1 MNPKPV
7 DSVATE
13 FGPFLCG
20 NEMTLGF
27 VKSTLFLGTAIGCL
41 GIGFFMDN
49 IGRKFSL
56 HLINFCQ
63 LLGFMI
69 MLLAPR
75 IEVIAVGYF
84 ILGMAG
90 ESDNRLLTVHA
101 SENCSYLKRQTYT
114 TYANTAL
121 SLIHI

>member
-63 LLGFMI
+63 LLGFTI
-69 MLLAPR
+69 MLIAPR

-84 ILGMAG
+84 AYAFIPFFRKKKANKSCGKD
-90 ESDNRLLTVHA
+90 S
-101 SENCSYLKRQTYT
+101 CSC
-114 TYANTAL
+114 
-121 SLIHI
+121 